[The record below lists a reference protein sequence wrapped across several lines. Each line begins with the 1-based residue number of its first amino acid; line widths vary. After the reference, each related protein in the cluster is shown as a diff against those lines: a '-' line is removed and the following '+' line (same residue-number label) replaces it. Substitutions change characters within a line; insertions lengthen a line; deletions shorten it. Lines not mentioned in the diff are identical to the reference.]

1 MHRVRV
7 PSFLAAILATSLS
20 ALAAGCTL
28 AERQVLSSA
37 APVACTLVALFAG
50 GNGQFAGTVCQDVS
64 NVLLE
69 ALSHLPSVRAATAP
83 CTQLAPL
90 SDPSGRMVGYVC
102 PAYLDLAKGALA
114 GKAP

>member
-7 PSFLAAILATSLS
+7 PSSLAAILATSLS
-20 ALAAGCTL
+20 VLAVGCTL
-28 AERQVLSSA
+28 AERQALTSA
-37 APVACTLVALFAG
+37 APVACTLVTLFAG

-64 NVLLE
+64 NLLIE
-69 ALSHLPSVRAATAP
+69 ALSRVPDVRAATAP

-102 PAYLDLAKGALA
+102 PAYLDLAKDALA
-114 GKAP
+114 RKAP